1 MEHQSRQSMAEYV
14 KKQARNAPKSMKM
27 PERGIMYVQYERLED
42 IEYEAKNFQYN
53 GASVVKNDRYDEIP
67 DSLAREL
74 DR

>member
-1 MEHQSRQSMAEYV
+1 
-14 KKQARNAPKSMKM
+14 MKM